1 MKHEMSNTSE
11 GQVAAYWLY
20 MDGGDRRVAKGG
32 IWRRRKAR
40 RAAARPLPASSPVR
54 GGEGGATAR
63 FIHIISKMSWQHYV
77 DQQLMGSGVVS
88 KAVIAGHDGTLWAK
102 SNNIEVSINEGLAH
116 FAGCVC
122 LYVCLCWSV
131 YPVCMRV
138 DLCVLISWCV

>member
-1 MKHEMSNTSE
+1 MAGEKRILAIF
-11 GQVAAYWLY
+11 GIYW
-20 MDGGDRRVAKGG
+20 
-32 IWRRRKAR
+32 RRKAR

-102 SNNIEVSINEGLAH
+102 SNNIEVSINELH
-116 FAGCVC
+116 FAGC
-122 LYVCLCWSV
+122 LYVGLYILYLCI
-131 YPVCMRV
+131 YPGVSC
-138 DLCVLISWCV
+138 S